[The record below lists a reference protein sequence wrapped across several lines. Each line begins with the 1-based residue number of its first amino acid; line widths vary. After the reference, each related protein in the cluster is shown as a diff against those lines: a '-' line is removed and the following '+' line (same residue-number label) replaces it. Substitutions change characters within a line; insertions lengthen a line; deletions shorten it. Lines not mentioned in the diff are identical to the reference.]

1 MNTNYFIKIKY
12 YQAFISVI
20 KSILLYLREVFV
32 HIHTVSVALLNIVK
46 YKRNIVYKKMDARS
60 NMIDVIQKLEKL
72 KFENNYTNYKIAKLC
87 GISESTI
94 INIYERNS
102 IPHIDTLEK
111 YVMLLGFLFHSFC
124 LKMRRISFH

>member
-1 MNTNYFIKIKY
+1 
-12 YQAFISVI
+12 
-20 KSILLYLREVFV
+20 
-32 HIHTVSVALLNIVK
+32 
-46 YKRNIVYKKMDARS
+46 MDARS

-111 YVMLLGFLFHSFC
+111 ICNAFGLSLSQFLLEDEENLVP
-124 LKMRRISFH
+124 LNISQREMFKKWQILSEEQKKLVNEFIDILYRSNK